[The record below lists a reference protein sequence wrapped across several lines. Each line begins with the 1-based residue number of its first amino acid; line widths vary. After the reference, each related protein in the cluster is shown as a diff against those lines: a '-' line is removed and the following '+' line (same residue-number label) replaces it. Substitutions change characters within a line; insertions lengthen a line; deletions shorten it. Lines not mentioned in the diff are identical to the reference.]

1 MLTIVR
7 HFQNP
12 AGPDIVLIGD
22 NRIIVQDVMYGRFK
36 VVSNSGQVVALYDS
50 LVSKPLPMTTRNLAQ
65 LGFVQFVRHE
75 NSLLFLLH
83 QFLKC
88 ILEMK

>member
-1 MLTIVR
+1 MLTVVR

-12 AGPDIVLIGD
+12 AGPDEVAVGD
-22 NRIIVQDVMYGRFK
+22 NGIIIHNELYGRFK
-36 VVSNSGQVVALYDS
+36 VVRNSRQVVAMYDCI
-50 LVSKPLPMTTRNLAQ
+50 VRKPLPMTTRNLAQ